1 MLIPSIDLMGGKI
14 VQLIRGDTKALEFDD
29 FDAWVA
35 RFSSYPLV
43 QLVDLDAAK
52 GDGSNR
58 KLVAEFCRRLP
69 CQVGGGIRS
78 AEDVRAIL
86 ESGAKRVVIGSS
98 LIKTPAKTED
108 GRRQSGADVVDI
120 PFALALCEQFGA
132 DRLVFAI
139 DSRGGRVAI
148 HGWKTVTQIEPARM
162 MHQLEPYCSAF
173 LYTHIDTEGM
183 LKGIPMDVIRELRQR
198 TSRRLIAAGG
208 IRLREEIDELD
219 SMGVDAVVGMAIY
232 SGLLA
237 V

>member
-14 VQLIRGDTKALEFDD
+14 VQLIQGETKALEFDD

-35 RFSSYPLV
+35 RFSSYPLI

-58 KLVAEFCRRLP
+58 KLVAEFCERLP

-78 AEDVRAIL
+78 AEGARAIL
-86 ESGAKRVVIGSS
+86 DSGAQRVVIGSS
-98 LIKTPAKTED
+98 LIKNSGWTKD
-108 GRRQSGADVVDI
+108 GTARSKNDEVDI
-120 PFALALCEQFGA
+120 PFARDLCQQFGA
-132 DRLVFAI
+132 ERLVFAI

-148 HGWKTVTQIEPARM
+148 HGWKTVTQIEPAAM
-162 MHQLEPYCSAF
+162 MRQLEPYCSAF
-173 LYTHIDTEGM
+173 LYTHIDTEGT
-183 LKGIPMDVIRELRQR
+183 LNGIPIDVIRELRQK
-198 TSRRLIAAGG
+198 TSRRLVAAGG

-232 SGLLA
+232 SGILA